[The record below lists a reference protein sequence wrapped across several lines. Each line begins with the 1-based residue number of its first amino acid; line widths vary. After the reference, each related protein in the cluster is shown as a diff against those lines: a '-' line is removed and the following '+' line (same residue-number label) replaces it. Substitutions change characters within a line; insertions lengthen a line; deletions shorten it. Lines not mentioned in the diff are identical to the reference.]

1 MTTSTT
7 QDSSNVDLVRGTY
20 EASARGDLDAFIAAL
35 APDVSWTEMA
45 GFPYAGTYHGPQEV
59 RTNVHERLGRDWNNW
74 QAHDQQ
80 YISQG
85 DQVIVLGIYTADSN
99 KATGKPLEAA
109 VAHAWTVRDGKIVK
123 FVQYVD
129 TLLVHQAMTTRPS
142 D

>member
-1 MTTSTT
+1 
-7 QDSSNVDLVRGTY
+7 
-20 EASARGDLDAFIAAL
+20 
-35 APDVSWTEMA
+35 
-45 GFPYAGTYHGPQEV
+45 
-59 RTNVHERLGRDWNNW
+59 LGRDWNNW

-99 KATGKPLEAA
+99 KATGRPLEAA
-109 VAHAWTVRDGKIVK
+109 VAHAWIVRDGKIVK

-129 TLLVHQAMTTRPS
+129 TLLVHQAMTALPS